1 MKKQTA
7 LFFYILAVYVL
18 LQFVWW
24 GYHLIELN
32 KELSDLKQIS
42 NTKVPMIIGEG
53 MVFLLILFVG
63 LWQIRKSII
72 KDRQLSER
80 QNNFLL
86 SVTHELKTPL
96 ASIKLYLQT
105 LLKRDFEKEK
115 RDEFIH
121 KTLLENKRLEGI
133 VESILTATR
142 LENRSFKAHN
152 EWVQVD
158 EVLEEIVDE
167 CNERLGKKWI
177 ELECSTKVKLETDK
191 FMFRTI
197 FLNLIEN
204 AIKYASSGERLIVY
218 LAKTEFGIKVGTR
231 DFGPGISKENQEDIF
246 KKFVRAEN
254 EETRSQKG
262 TGLGLFIASEFSLLL
277 GGKLT
282 YYPNK
287 PQGSVFEVTL
297 Y

>member
-24 GYHLIELN
+24 GYHLIQLN
-32 KELSDLKQIS
+32 TELSTFKNLN

-96 ASIKLYLQT
+96 ASTKLYLQT
-105 LLKRDFEKEK
+105 LLKRDFEKQK
-115 RDEFIH
+115 RDELIQ
-121 KTLLENKRLEGI
+121 KTLLENKRLEAI

-142 LENRSFKAHN
+142 LENRSFRAHN

-158 EVLEEIVDE
+158 ELLEEIVKD
-167 CNERLGKKWI
+167 CNERLGKSWI
-177 ELECSTKVKLETDK
+177 QLQCATKVKIETDA

-204 AIKYASSGERLIVY
+204 AIKYASSGEKMIVF
-218 LAKTEFGIKVGTR
+218 LEKTDFGVRVGTR
-231 DFGPGISKENQEDIF
+231 DFGPGINKENQEDIF
-246 KKFVRAEN
+246 KKFVRIES